1 VNSIFGEGVNPLMR
15 KIRDGL
21 TKVGFPTDELLR
33 HGNSRV
39 VYCLPLAEN
48 FRDVLLGLSAK
59 PKYLLPMTQLYD
71 QTEKLA
77 DYWRRRW
84 LTGRIRGAGILEQVA
99 QHTLSYPVTHG
110 ARVVLPRDVEIDL
123 FSEL

>member
-48 FRDVLLGLSAK
+48 FRIEAFRQNQGKGGGLPA
-59 PKYLLPMTQLYD
+59 PCRP
-71 QTEKLA
+71 E
-77 DYWRRRW
+77 
-84 LTGRIRGAGILEQVA
+84 G
-99 QHTLSYPVTHG
+99 
-110 ARVVLPRDVEIDL
+110 
-123 FSEL
+123 